1 MAAPSES
8 DLDVRDVRRQSIPRI
23 VRCGRDDRL
32 RRHQSRFDGRENTFA
47 ARRQREQ
54 AGAKKR
60 EPHPLDLRFVAEEG
74 QTYDGRELRTGEELT
89 PEKWEELRRR
99 DEGLPAWK
107 PKPPPGQSFE
117 DSASLIDLTEV
128 RPAAAD
134 PAPPAGA
141 DIELPPWARQDDV
154 TIPPPATPTP
164 DPAAGT
170 CVNCGGEPRVAAIY
184 LP

>member
-1 MAAPSES
+1 MNLSS
-8 DLDVRDVRRQSIPRI
+8 RLD
-23 VRCGRDDRL
+23 
-32 RRHQSRFDGRENTFA
+32 A

-60 EPHPLDLRFVAEEG
+60 DPHPLDLRFVAEEG

-99 DEGLPAWK
+99 DEELPVWK

-117 DSASLIDLTEV
+117 DSASLIDLTDV
-128 RPAAAD
+128 RPAAAP
-134 PAPPAGA
+134 PAPEGA
-141 DIELPPWARQDDV
+141 DIELPPWARQDNV

-164 DPAAGT
+164 DPSAGS
-170 CVNCGGEPRVAAIY
+170 CVNCGGEPRVDVLDMLSGVAY
-184 LP
+184 LECTGCGFKWQATTERHRWPGRT